1 MDTTRH
7 TGRIAIVSGAAN
19 GIGLA
24 TAARLAREGAHVI
37 GFDADS
43 AALDQALVELDG
55 LDVTLLEA
63 DLRRQTDIDMV
74 VARAGDRIDIL
85 ANVAGIMDHVVPLG
99 DLDDELWDRVIA
111 VNLTGPMRMSRA
123 VLPAMLAQ
131 GSGSIVT
138 VASEASLTA
147 GVSGAAYA
155 ASKHGVVG
163 LVRSI
168 AFYYGPRGIRSNA
181 VLPGPVRTAIGAS
194 SAPRVPWA
202 MERVGVSLASMP
214 RTAEPD
220 EIASTISWLASDEAS
235 DVNGALLTVDGGWA
249 A

>member
-7 TGRIAIVSGAAN
+7 AGKVAIVTGAAN

-24 TAARLAREGAHVI
+24 TAVRLAREGAHVI
-37 GFDADS
+37 GFDANSD
-43 AALDQALVELDG
+43 ALDKASIEVEA

-63 DLRRQTDIDMV
+63 DLTRQSDVDQV
-74 VARAGDRIDIL
+74 VARAGDHVDIL
-85 ANVAGIMDHVVPLG
+85 ANVAGIMDHVVPVG
-99 DLDDELWDRVIA
+99 DLDDALWDRVIA
-111 VNLTGPMRMSRA
+111 VNLTGPMRMARA
-123 VLPAMLAQ
+123 VLPGMLAH
-131 GSGSIVT
+131 GGGSIVT

-155 ASKHGVVG
+155 ASKHGVLG

-168 AFYYGPRGIRSNA
+168 AFFYGPRGIRSNA

-194 SAPRVPWA
+194 AAPRVPWA
-202 MERVGVSLASMP
+202 MERVGASMARMP

-220 EIASTISWLASDEAS
+220 EIAATISWLASDEAS
-235 DVNGALLTVDGGWA
+235 DVNAAILTVDGGWA

>member
-7 TGRIAIVSGAAN
+7 TGKVAIVTGAAN

-24 TAARLAREGAHVI
+24 TATRLAREGAHVI
-37 GFDADS
+37 GFDMNS
-43 AALDQALVELDG
+43 EALDKASVELDG
-55 LDVTLLEA
+55 LDVTLLRA
-63 DLRRQTDIDMV
+63 DLTKQADVDMV
-74 VARAGDRIDIL
+74 VARAGGRIDVL

-99 DLDDELWDRVIA
+99 DLDDELWDHVLA
-111 VNLTGPMRMSRA
+111 VNLTGPMRMARA

-131 GSGSIVT
+131 GEGSIVT

-147 GVSGAAYA
+147 GVSGTAYA
-155 ASKHGVVG
+155 ASKHGVIG

-168 AFYYGPRGIRSNA
+168 AFYYGPQGIRSNA

-194 SAPRVPWA
+194 SAPRVPSA
-202 MERVGVSLASMP
+202 MERVGVSMASMP

-220 EIASTISWLASDEAS
+220 EIAATISWLASDEAS
-235 DVNGALLTVDGGWA
+235 DVNAAVLTVDGGWA